1 MKLGVR
7 NDTHGCLEAEV
18 VKETLE
24 ILEECLRVGEGEALG
39 KALQRLK
46 MTFLAKDMLTA
57 IVSVSNTDTN
67 SRHRPEFSL
76 SLNVFFIVNLNVL
89 I

>member
-46 MTFLAKDMLTA
+46 MTFLAKEMLTA
-57 IVSVSNTDTN
+57 IVSVTDTD

-76 SLNVFFIVNLNVL
+76 SLYMFFL
-89 I
+89 